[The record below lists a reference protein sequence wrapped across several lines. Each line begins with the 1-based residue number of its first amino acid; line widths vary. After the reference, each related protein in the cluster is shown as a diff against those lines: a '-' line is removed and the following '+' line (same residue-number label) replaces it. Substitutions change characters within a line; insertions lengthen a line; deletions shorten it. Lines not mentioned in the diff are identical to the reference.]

1 MVLVEA
7 KTEPIF
13 KYRTGS
19 FIGIR
24 EHRERSGSILCPSL
38 IGIVTAFNPN
48 KKKFKVTCDTCKRPA
63 KIDWGQEHK
72 NRMALY
78 V

>member
-1 MVLVEA
+1 MILAEA
-7 KTEPIF
+7 NTKQTWE
-13 KYRTGS
+13 YRVGS

-24 EHRERSGSILCPSL
+24 EHRGRSGSILCSSL
-38 IGIVTAFNPN
+38 IGIITAFNRDKN
-48 KKKFKVTCDTCKRPA
+48 KFKLTCNTCKRPA

-78 V
+78 E

>member
-7 KTEPIF
+7 EREPIF
-13 KYRTGS
+13 KYRAGS

-24 EHRERSGSILCPSL
+24 EHRRRYRFILCPSL
-38 IGIVTAFNPN
+38 IGIITAFYPD
-48 KKKFKVTCDTCKRPA
+48 KKKFKLICDTCKRPA
-63 KIDWGQEHK
+63 KIDWGQEHE

-78 V
+78 K